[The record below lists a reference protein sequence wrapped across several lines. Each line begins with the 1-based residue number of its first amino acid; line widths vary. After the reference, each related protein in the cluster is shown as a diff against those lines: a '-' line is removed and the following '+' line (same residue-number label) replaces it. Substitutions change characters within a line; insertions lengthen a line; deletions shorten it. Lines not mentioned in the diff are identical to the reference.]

1 MKKNYIFV
9 EILNME
15 FQPTDMNTE
24 HNKIDFNNSEISF
37 KNKSNKELREAY
49 LLFRVMNNPTLVR
62 MGKHLVNFAFTIHFP
77 VKGIIRNTI
86 YKYFVGGSSI
96 EDCAKSIEKLKSRN
110 VGTILDYAA
119 EGEQEEAFFNTTC
132 DEVIKTIEYAHT
144 NKSIPFSVFK
154 ITGLGRFDLF
164 VKISQGT
171 MLSEEE
177 TKEYE
182 RVENRVKRIFEMGY
196 KNNIPILVDA
206 EETWIQP
213 MLDDLVNKNMEIYN
227 KTKAIVQNTYQMYR
241 HDSIERLKE
250 HHKMALEK
258 NYKFGLKI
266 VRGAYMEK
274 ERKRA
279 HQNNYPSPIQPDK
292 ASTDNDF
299 NEIIKYLIEN
309 IDTIDFMVATHNEES
324 SELLANLIDKLNLPK
339 NHPSIYFAQLYGMSD
354 HITNNLA
361 EKGYNVVKYVPYG
374 EVKTMMPY
382 LFRRAEEN
390 SSVKGQTSR
399 ELRLIEKELK
409 RRKE

>member
-1 MKKNYIFV
+1 
-9 EILNME
+9 
-15 FQPTDMNTE
+15 MNIE
-24 HNKIDFNNSEISF
+24 QNKIDFNNSEISF
-37 KNKSNKELREAY
+37 KDKSNKELREAY
-49 LLFRVMNNPTLVR
+49 LLFKVMNNPSLVKI
-62 MGKHLVNFAFTIHFP
+62 GKHLVNFAFSIHFP
-77 VKGIIRNTI
+77 IKGIIRNTI

-96 EDCAKSIEKLKSRN
+96 EDCIKSIEKLKSRN

-119 EGEQEEAFFNTTC
+119 EGEEEEKFFDSTYQ
-132 DEVIKTIEYAHT
+132 EVIKTIEFAHT
-144 NKSIPFSVFK
+144 NESIPFSVFK

-164 VKISQGT
+164 VKISQGLK
-171 MLSEEE
+171 LSEEE

-182 RVENRVKRIFEMGY
+182 RVENRVKKIFEIGY

-206 EETWIQP
+206 EESWIQP

-250 HHKMALEK
+250 HHKIALEK
-258 NYKFGLKI
+258 DYKFGLKI

-274 ERKRA
+274 ERNRA
-279 HQNNYPSPIQPDK
+279 QEKNYPSPIQPDK
-292 ASTDNDF
+292 ASTDKDF
-299 NEIIKYLIEN
+299 NEILYYLVEN
-309 IDTIDFMVATHNEES
+309 VNTINFMVATHNEES
-324 SELLANLIDKLNLPK
+324 SELLANLIDKFNLPK

-361 EKGYNVVKYVPYG
+361 EKGYNVVKYMPYG

-409 RRKE
+409 RRNG

>member
-1 MKKNYIFV
+1 
-9 EILNME
+9 
-15 FQPTDMNTE
+15 
-24 HNKIDFNNSEISF
+24 
-37 KNKSNKELREAY
+37 
-49 LLFRVMNNPTLVR
+49 
-62 MGKHLVNFAFTIHFP
+62 
-77 VKGIIRNTI
+77 
-86 YKYFVGGSSI
+86 
-96 EDCAKSIEKLKSRN
+96 
-110 VGTILDYAA
+110 
-119 EGEQEEAFFNTTC
+119 
-132 DEVIKTIEYAHT
+132 
-144 NKSIPFSVFK
+144 
-154 ITGLGRFDLF
+154 
-164 VKISQGT
+164 
-171 MLSEEE
+171 
-177 TKEYE
+177 
-182 RVENRVKRIFEMGY
+182 MGY

-339 NHPSIYFAQLYGMSD
+339 NHPSIYFAQLYGMV
-354 HITNNLA
+354 I
-361 EKGYNVVKYVPYG
+361 
-374 EVKTMMPY
+374 
-382 LFRRAEEN
+382 
-390 SSVKGQTSR
+390 
-399 ELRLIEKELK
+399 I
-409 RRKE
+409 